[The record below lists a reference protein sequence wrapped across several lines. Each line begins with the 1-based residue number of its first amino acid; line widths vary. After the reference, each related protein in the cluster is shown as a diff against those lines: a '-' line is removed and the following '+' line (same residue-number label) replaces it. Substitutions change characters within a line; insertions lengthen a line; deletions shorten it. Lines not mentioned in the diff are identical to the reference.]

1 MKENIGRLST
11 VRESK
16 VAQMELVKQEK
27 FAGLDVDF
35 YKNENNEV
43 FMTRNQIG
51 EALGYAQVQRA
62 MNKIH
67 ERNKE
72 RLDKFSVVVK
82 LGSTDGK
89 SYDTTLYSEKGIYE
103 IMRKSNQPKAD
114 DFYDF
119 VYGVIEGL
127 RKGELQ
133 IKVTPQT
140 YVEALRALADAEE
153 EKEKLSQEVV
163 GLNHTIGLMQPK
175 IKYLDTI
182 LTSTDALNVTQ
193 IAKDYGLSGRK
204 LNEILNEER
213 IQYKTGG
220 QWVLYQNHAGEG
232 YTKTHTHSYD
242 KTDGST
248 GTNLQTKWTQKGRLL
263 IHNILTSKGYVAEM
277 DKMEEEA
284 E

>member
-35 YKNENNEV
+35 YKDENNEV

-51 EALGYAQVQRA
+51 TALGYSNPQRA
-62 MNKIH
+62 MSDIH
-67 ERNKE
+67 SRNKE
-72 RLDKFSVVVK
+72 RLDEFSVVRTVR
-82 LGSTDGK
+82 STDGK
-89 SYDTTLYSEKGIYE
+89 SYNTTLYNEKGIYE

-114 DFYDF
+114 EFYDF
-119 VYGVIEGL
+119 VYDVIEGL

-133 IKVTPQT
+133 IKATPQT

-153 EKEKLSQEVV
+153 EKEKLSHEVV

-182 LTSTDALNVTQ
+182 LTSADALNVTQ

-204 LNEILNEER
+204 LNELLNEER

-277 DKMEEEA
+277 DKVKEGEE
-284 E
+284 

>member
-11 VRESK
+11 VRENK
-16 VAQMELVKQEK
+16 VGQMELVKQEK
-27 FAGLDVDF
+27 FAGLDVDL
-35 YKNENNEV
+35 YKGENGEV
-43 FMTRNQIG
+43 YMTIDQLAQALEYASKSAIENMLTRNEYLKYG
-51 EALGYAQVQRA
+51 EFSSTHDVWVDEKA
-62 MNKIH
+62 
-67 ERNKE
+67 RNT
-72 RLDKFSVVVK
+72 RLFTED
-82 LGSTDGK
+82 
-89 SYDTTLYSEKGIYE
+89 GIYE
-103 IMRKSNQPKAD
+103 ITMLSKQPKAKE
-114 DFYDF
+114 FRF
-119 VYGVIEGL
+119 FIRELLKGL

-133 IKVTPQT
+133 IKTTPQT

-204 LNEILNEER
+204 LNELLNEER

-232 YTKTHTHSYD
+232 YTKTYTHSYD
-242 KTDGST
+242 KTDGSM

-263 IHNILTSKGYVAEM
+263 IHNILVTKGYIAEM
-277 DKMEEEA
+277 DKMEEEEA

>member
-1 MKENIGRLST
+1 MKKNIGRLST
-11 VRESK
+11 ARENK
-16 VAQMELVKQEK
+16 VGQMELVKQEK

-35 YKNENNEV
+35 YRNKDNEV
-43 FMTRNQIG
+43 FMTRKQIG
-51 EALGYAQVQRA
+51 EALGYTDPTRA
-62 MNKIH
+62 MSKIH
-67 ERNKE
+67 ERNKG
-72 RLDKFSVVVK
+72 RLDEFSVVVG
-82 LGSTDGK
+82 LPTTDGK
-89 SYDTTLYSEKGIYE
+89 AYNTTVYNEKGIYE
-103 IMRKSNQPKAD
+103 ILRKSNQPKAD

-133 IKVTPQT
+133 IKTTPQT
-140 YVEALRALADAEE
+140 YIEALRALADAEE

-204 LNEILNEER
+204 LNELLNEEH

-232 YTKTHTHSYD
+232 YTKTHTHSYG

-263 IHNILTSKGYVAEM
+263 IHNILVTKGYIAKM
-277 DKMEEEA
+277 DKMEEE
-284 E
+284 